1 MTMTM
6 GTMAARSQY
15 NRDAI
20 LSATPVRLLTM
31 LYDRLLLDLNRAEAA
46 QVGGDWSTASTNLVH
61 AQAIISELMSSLK
74 VDAWEGGEGLFGL
87 YTYVSN
93 TLISAN
99 VHRDVE
105 RTREGIAL
113 LEPLRQAWHEAAG
126 ALPAQSTLIDTVA
139 YTGGN
144 LGVA

>member
-6 GTMAARSQY
+6 GTIAARSQY

-46 QVGGDWSTASTNLVH
+46 QHTEDWPTASTNLVH

-93 TLISAN
+93 TLSA
-99 VHRDVE
+99 
-105 RTREGIAL
+105 RTCTAMSSGRARASPCSSRSGR
-113 LEPLRQAWHEAAG
+113 PGMRQPG
-126 ALPAQSTLIDTVA
+126 RCRCSRP
-139 YTGGN
+139 
-144 LGVA
+144 